1 MKIVCI
7 SASQIPS
14 DTASSIQVM
23 KVCQAFSQLEYDIT
37 LLVPGKQVEGVD
49 LPAYYGLQKL
59 FNFNIEWLYVHNRR
73 LFPWAAAR
81 RAYRLAPNLVYTWPV
96 QAAVLASLAG
106 IPSMLEMH
114 DFPTGQFGPLWFRL
128 FVTLPG
134 KKRLLPITHALQ
146 DALEKKYGQM
156 SSGQVVVS
164 PDGVDLERYNSL
176 PDPASARAELGLP
189 KALTVLCTG
198 HLYAGRGADLFL
210 RLAEKFPQSS
220 FVWVGGRSSD
230 VEYWRSLAAQQSLGN
245 VTFTGFV
252 TNDRIPVYQAAA
264 DLLLMPYERIIS
276 GSSGGNTADV
286 CSPMKMFEYMAAGR
300 AIVTSDLPVL
310 REVLDEATAVFCRSE
325 DVGAWEAA
333 LNGLLA
339 DDKRRQA
346 LGQRAYSAV
355 QHYAWVERSKRALAG
370 FGNQT

>member
-23 KVCQAFSQLEYDIT
+23 KVCQSFCQLGHEVT
-37 LLVPGKQVEGVD
+37 LLVPGKQPGEID
-49 LPAYYGLQKL
+49 LPIYYGLQKL
-59 FNFNIEWLYVHNRR
+59 FNIEWLQVNNRR
-73 LFPWAAAR
+73 LFPWTAAR
-81 RAYRLAPNLVYTWPV
+81 RAYRIAPDLIYSWPV
-96 QAAVLASLAG
+96 QAAVLAALAG

-114 DFPTGQFGPLWFRL
+114 DFPAGRFGPIWFRL

-146 DALEKKYGQM
+146 EALEIKYGQM

-164 PDGVDLERYNSL
+164 PDGVDLERYASL
-176 PDPASARAELGLP
+176 PDPESARAEVGLP
-189 KALTVLCTG
+189 NAPTILCTG

-210 RLAEKFPQSS
+210 ALADKFPQAS
-220 FVWVGGRSSD
+220 FVWVGGHQAD
-230 VEYWRSLAAQQSLGN
+230 VEYWRTLAVQQSLAN
-245 VTFTGFV
+245 ITFTGFV
-252 TNDRIPVYQAAA
+252 TNDLISLYQAAA
-264 DLLLMPYERIIS
+264 DLLVMPYDRTIS

-310 REVLDEATAVFCRSE
+310 REVLDESTAVFCPSE
-325 DVGAWEAA
+325 DVGVWESA
-333 LNGLLA
+333 LKGLLA

-346 LGQRAYSAV
+346 LGQRACSAV
-355 QHYAWVERSKRALAG
+355 QRYAWVERSKRALAG